1 VYENHSQ
8 LRVIKFE
15 MTVGVCH
22 RALHPMSNWQ
32 LLGGT
37 AMGEGAFS
45 NIIKKH
51 SNRHALLTAENAGFA
66 INFEPKKGFFPITA
80 FRC

>member
-1 VYENHSQ
+1 M
-8 LRVIKFE
+8 L
-15 MTVGVCH
+15 GAADH

-45 NIIKKH
+45 NGDLAPLKSSKSIATTMH
-51 SNRHALLTAENAGFA
+51 
-66 INFEPKKGFFPITA
+66 
-80 FRC
+80 C